1 MWLVVGLG
9 NPGTKYILTRHNV
22 GFMVLDVLCQQA
34 GGTWKNEYQAEVIK
48 TNIENHPVILAK
60 PQTFMNRSGDSVQPL
75 ASFYK
80 IPPEQIIVAQ
90 DEVDLPFGGIKFQ
103 IGRSSGGHNG
113 IKSVT
118 ERMGTDKYY
127 RLRIG
132 VGRST
137 IPQMSTADFVLQ
149 NFSKEEQKEMP
160 KILEH
165 CYKGILSLIESGYT
179 KTATNFNKNI
189 FEVG

>member
-9 NPGTKYILTRHNV
+9 NPGTKYILTRHNI

-34 GGTWKNEYQAEVIK
+34 GGTWKNEHNADVLK
-48 TNIENHPVILAK
+48 TTFEKTQVILAK
-60 PQTFMNRSGDSVQPL
+60 PQTFMNRSGESVQPL

-80 IPPEQIIVAQ
+80 IPPENIIVAQ

-103 IGRSSGGHNG
+103 IGRSAGGHNG

-118 ERMGTDKYY
+118 EKLGTDKYY

-132 VGRST
+132 VGRPA
-137 IPQMSTADFVLQ
+137 IPQMDTADFVLQ
-149 NFSKEEQKEMP
+149 NFSKEEQKQVP
-160 KILEH
+160 QILEH
-165 CYKGILSLIESGYT
+165 CFKGIMSLFEFGYN
-179 KTATNFNKNI
+179 KTASLYNKNI
-189 FEVG
+189 FESA